1 MSITIEIPATLR
13 RFAAQRDSIAVDA
26 ADLKGA
32 LDQLVEQHPALSEHL
47 FARDGSLRRIVNV
60 FVNDTHVRHF
70 GVGPQGVRP
79 GDTIH
84 LVPAFAGG

>member
-13 RFAAQRDSIAVDA
+13 RFAAQRESVAVDA
-26 ADLKGA
+26 ADLQGA
-32 LDQLVEQHPALSEHL
+32 LHELVLQHPAMSEHL

-60 FVNDTHVRHF
+60 FVNDTHVRQF
-70 GVGPQGVRP
+70 GTGPQHVRP

>member
-13 RFAAQRDSIAVDA
+13 RFAAQRDSVAVEA
-26 ADLKGA
+26 ADLQGA
-32 LDQLVEQHPALSEHL
+32 LQQLIRLHPAMSEHL

-70 GVGPQGVRP
+70 GSGPQGVRP